1 MNLRKK
7 IWEFLDNI
15 LYSKTLIE
23 DVTYTSKDNQVS
35 VTYIAE
41 DSELIININ
50 NNTLHL
56 PFGSDS
62 INSILQNNTL
72 EFNELSE
79 DNLQIP
85 IIDVNNIKSTSI
97 LEMLNFDFN
106 SFLDNSITPT
116 DYKNLSVSALN
127 KLLKHYE
134 EVEDYQKCI
143 EISNIL
149 NKKL

>member
-85 IIDVNNIKSTSI
+85 IIDVNDIKSTSI